1 MRPGQDSAEQIRRHE
16 VSRALKKANLS
27 PEAVEVIGL
36 LSRSLIGKL
45 LDGLISEV
53 MARAEAEILFASRP
67 DAEASC
73 GLEGHGSGTESSG
86 PKTHNSLRGNGTRY
100 IEIGSAWVSNKLA
113 RSDGETGG
121 IGARSISA

>member
-53 MARAEAEILFASRP
+53 MARR
-67 DAEASC
+67 
-73 GLEGHGSGTESSG
+73 GRNT
-86 PKTHNSLRGNGTRY
+86 LRKPTRC
-100 IEIGSAWVSNKLA
+100 
-113 RSDGETGG
+113 GG
-121 IGARSISA
+121 IVWARGSRERN